1 MRKILGLSILLAG
14 LSLAGCADG
23 TKEAVNPS
31 TSPGTTTTPPPDIVY
46 EKGFYPLEKDDK
58 AGASWRW
65 MGNEGIV
72 KVKNTK
78 KDMTLKIAGNV
89 PMDRF
94 PQPPSIAISING
106 EELEKFNA
114 TAGLMEKVYSVPAA
128 KLGSSDF
135 AEIKITTTKAFT
147 PKDSIKGATDPRALG
162 FSLTNLTWQP
172 K

>member
-1 MRKILGLSILLAG
+1 MKKIFGLSILLVVFT
-14 LSLAGCADG
+14 LVSCDG
-23 TKEAVNPS
+23 GKETAVNPS
-31 TSPGTTTTPPPDIVY
+31 TPSTAATPPPDIVY

-65 MGNEGIV
+65 MGTEGIV
-72 KVKNTK
+72 KVKNTR
-78 KDMTLKIAGNV
+78 KDMTLKVAGNV

-94 PQPPSIAISING
+94 PQPPSIAVSING
-106 EELEKFNA
+106 EELEKFTA
-114 TAGLMEKVYSVPAA
+114 KAGLMEKIYSIPAA
-128 KLGSSDF
+128 KLGSGDF
-135 AEIKITTTKAFT
+135 AEVKITTTKAFT